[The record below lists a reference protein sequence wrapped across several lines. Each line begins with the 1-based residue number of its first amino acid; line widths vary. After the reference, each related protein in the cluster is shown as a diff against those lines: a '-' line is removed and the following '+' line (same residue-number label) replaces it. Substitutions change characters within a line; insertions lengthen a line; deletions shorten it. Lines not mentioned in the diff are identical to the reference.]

1 MPILIMEVIFL
12 DIAALSVSMH
22 QASLGQSV
30 SIALTKKAL
39 DNTQQNAT
47 QMIEM
52 LQAPH
57 PTLGNSIDLKG

>member
-1 MPILIMEVIFL
+1 MN
-12 DIAALSVSMH
+12 IAALSVSMH

-30 SIALTKKAL
+30 SLALTKMSM
-39 DNTQQNAT
+39 DNTQQTAT
-47 QMIEM
+47 QMMEM

>member
-1 MPILIMEVIFL
+1 VRFL
-12 DIAALSVSMH
+12 DIAALSVGMN

-30 SIALTKKAL
+30 SIALTKMSL
-39 DNTQQNAT
+39 DNTQQNAI
-47 QMIEM
+47 QMMEM

>member
-1 MPILIMEVIFL
+1 VFYL
-12 DIAALSVSMH
+12 DIAALSISMH
-22 QASLGQSV
+22 QASLGQN
-30 SIALTKKAL
+30 IGLALTKMSM
-39 DNTQQNAT
+39 DNTQQNAA

>member
-1 MPILIMEVIFL
+1 L

-22 QASLGQSV
+22 QASLGQSI
-30 SIALTKKAL
+30 SIALTKMSL
-39 DNTQQNAT
+39 DSTQQSAT
-47 QMIEM
+47 QMMEM

>member
-1 MPILIMEVIFL
+1 MSFL

-22 QASLGQSV
+22 QASLGQSI
-30 SIALTKKAL
+30 SIALTKMSL
-39 DNTQQNAT
+39 DSTQQYAI
-47 QMIEM
+47 QMMEM

>member
-1 MPILIMEVIFL
+1 MSFL

-22 QASLGQSV
+22 QASLGQSI
-30 SIALTKKAL
+30 SIALTKMSL
-39 DNTQQNAT
+39 DSTQQSAT
-47 QMIEM
+47 QMMEM

>member
-1 MPILIMEVIFL
+1 MSFL

-22 QASLGQSV
+22 QASLGQSL
-30 SIALTKKAL
+30 SIALTKMSL
-39 DNTQQNAT
+39 VSTQQNAT

-52 LQAPH
+52 LESPH

>member
-1 MPILIMEVIFL
+1 M
-12 DIAALSVSMH
+12 DIAALSVGMN

-30 SIALTKKAL
+30 SIALTKMSL
-39 DNTQQNAT
+39 DNTQQNAI
-47 QMIEM
+47 QMMEM

>member
-1 MPILIMEVIFL
+1 M
-12 DIAALSVSMH
+12 DIAALSVGMN

-30 SIALTKKAL
+30 SIALTKMSL
-39 DNTQQNAT
+39 DNTQQNT
-47 QMIEM
+47 IQMMEM